1 MKTLKH
7 AILAFLAMA
16 LLGAGSLALAD
27 SSAHSTVG
35 MAGYDLLSYRTG
47 EKPVRGNGNHIAVHE
62 GVTYLF
68 VSEENRKMFERNPD
82 KCLPA
87 FGGYCAYL
95 DARSTGGT
103 VSVGKK
109 FVGDPDVWQI
119 VDGQL
124 YVNLDN
130 KIKGLWIEDVAGNIK
145 KANNNWPRIHG
156 TAPSDL

>member
-1 MKTLKH
+1 MKTLKHLKH
-7 AILAFLAMA
+7 AILALLAMA

-27 SSAHSTVG
+27 SSAYSTVG

-47 EKPVRGNGNHIAVHE
+47 EKPLRGNGNHLAVYD

-82 KCLPA
+82 KYLPA
-87 FGGYCAYL
+87 FGGYCA
-95 DARSTGGT
+95 DG

-109 FVGDPDVWQI
+109 FIGDPDVWEI